1 MHVQLSIIDLF
12 VAIIIYDDLLSKNIL
27 SIDCGSEYYNVLY
40 LRLYSQMKLGNQ
52 IDGNSRT

>member
-1 MHVQLSIIDLF
+1 MYVRLAIIDLF
-12 VAIIIYDDLLSKNIL
+12 VAIIIQDDLLSK
-27 SIDCGSEYYNVLY
+27 DCGSEYYNVLF